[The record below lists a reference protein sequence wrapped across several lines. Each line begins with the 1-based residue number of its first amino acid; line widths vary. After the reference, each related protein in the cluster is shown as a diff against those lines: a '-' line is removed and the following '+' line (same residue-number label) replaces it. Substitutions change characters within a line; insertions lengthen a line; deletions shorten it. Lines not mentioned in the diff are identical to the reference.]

1 MTVVIDV
8 QQAFEGDEAI
18 LSAIPSPSELK
29 LWASAVLKYE
39 GLSDQEVTI
48 RFTDEAESQSLNH
61 EYRGKDKPTNVLSF
75 PFEAPPGIEINLL
88 GDLVICAP
96 VISREAKEQ
105 HKQVSDHYAH
115 MTVHGLLHLMG
126 YDHIDDAEAEA
137 MESKEIDIL
146 ASLGIANPYDA
157 DEKWTPQTIVIYST

>member
-1 MTVVIDV
+1 MSAIIDV

-18 LSAIPSPSELK
+18 LSAIPSPSELE
-29 LWASAVLKYE
+29 LWANAVLKYE
-39 GLSDQEVTI
+39 ELAEQEVTI

-96 VISREAKEQ
+96 VISREAEEQ
-105 HKQVSDHYAH
+105 HKDVSNHYAH

-126 YDHIDDAEAEA
+126 YDHIDDAEAEE

-146 ASLGIANPYDA
+146 AHLGIANPYESID
-157 DEKWTPQTIVIYST
+157 

>member
-1 MTVVIDV
+1 M
-8 QQAFEGDEAI
+8 
-18 LSAIPSPSELK
+18 
-29 LWASAVLKYE
+29 
-39 GLSDQEVTI
+39 TI

-75 PFEAPPGIEINLL
+75 PFEAPPGVEINLL

-96 VISREAKEQ
+96 VISREAEEQ
-105 HKQVSDHYAH
+105 RKKVSDHYAH

-126 YDHIDDAEAEA
+126 YDHIDDADAEE

-146 ASLGIANPYDA
+146 ASLGISNPYEVSD
-157 DEKWTPQTIVIYST
+157 

>member
-1 MTVVIDV
+1 MSAIIDV

-18 LSAIPSPSELK
+18 LSAIPSPSELE
-29 LWASAVLKYE
+29 LWANAVLNYE
-39 GLSDQEVTI
+39 GLAEQEVTI

-96 VISREAKEQ
+96 VISREAEEQ
-105 HKQVSDHYAH
+105 HKDVSNHYAH

-126 YDHIDDAEAEA
+126 YDHMDDAEAEV

-146 ASLGIANPYDA
+146 AHLGIANPYESID
-157 DEKWTPQTIVIYST
+157 

>member
-1 MTVVIDV
+1 MSAIIDV
-8 QQAFEGDEAI
+8 QQAFEGDEPI
-18 LSAIPSPSELK
+18 LSAIPSPSELE
-29 LWASAVLKYE
+29 LWANAVLKYE
-39 GLSDQEVTI
+39 GLAEQEVTI

-96 VISREAKEQ
+96 VISREAEEQ
-105 HKQVSDHYAH
+105 HKDVSNHYAH

-126 YDHIDDAEAEA
+126 YDHIDDAEAEV

-146 ASLGIANPYDA
+146 AHLGIANPYEYID
-157 DEKWTPQTIVIYST
+157 

>member
-1 MTVVIDV
+1 MSAIIDV

-18 LSAIPSPSELK
+18 LSAIPSPSELE
-29 LWASAVLKYE
+29 LWANAVLNYE
-39 GLSDQEVTI
+39 GLAEQEVTI

-96 VISREAKEQ
+96 VISREAEEQ
-105 HKQVSDHYAH
+105 HKDVSNHYAH

-126 YDHIDDAEAEA
+126 YDHMDDAEAEE

-146 ASLGIANPYDA
+146 AHLGIANPYESID
-157 DEKWTPQTIVIYST
+157 

>member
-1 MTVVIDV
+1 MTAIIDV
-8 QQAFEGDEAI
+8 QQAFEGDEVI
-18 LSAIPSPSELK
+18 LSAIPSPSELE
-29 LWASAVLKYE
+29 LWANAVLNYE

-75 PFEAPPGIEINLL
+75 PFEAPPGIDISLL

-96 VISREAKEQ
+96 VISREADEQ
-105 HKQVSDHYAH
+105 KKKVSDHYAH

-126 YDHIDDAEAEA
+126 YDHIDDADAEE
-137 MESKEIDIL
+137 MEGKEVDIL
-146 ASLGIANPYDA
+146 ATLGIDDPY
-157 DEKWTPQTIVIYST
+157 Q

>member
-1 MTVVIDV
+1 MNAIIDV

-18 LSAIPSPSELK
+18 LSAIPSPSELE
-29 LWASAVLKYE
+29 LWANAVLNYE
-39 GLSDQEVTI
+39 GLAEQEVTI

-96 VISREAKEQ
+96 VISREAEEQ
-105 HKQVSDHYAH
+105 HKDVSNHYAH

-126 YDHIDDAEAEA
+126 YDHIDDAEAEE

-146 ASLGIANPYDA
+146 AHLGIANPYESID
-157 DEKWTPQTIVIYST
+157 

>member
-1 MTVVIDV
+1 MSAIIDV

-18 LSAIPSPSELK
+18 LSAIPSPSELE
-29 LWASAVLKYE
+29 LWANAVLKYE
-39 GLSDQEVTI
+39 GLAEQEVTI

-96 VISREAKEQ
+96 VISREAEEQ
-105 HKQVSDHYAH
+105 HKDVSNHYAH
-115 MTVHGLLHLMG
+115 MIVHGLLHLMG
-126 YDHIDDAEAEA
+126 YDHIDDAEAEE

-146 ASLGIANPYDA
+146 AHLGIANPYESID
-157 DEKWTPQTIVIYST
+157 

>member
-1 MTVVIDV
+1 VSAIIDV

-18 LSAIPSPSELK
+18 LSAIPSPSELE
-29 LWASAVLKYE
+29 LWANAVLKYE
-39 GLSDQEVTI
+39 GLAEQEVTI

-61 EYRGKDKPTNVLSF
+61 EYRGKDEPTNVLSF

-96 VISREAKEQ
+96 VISREAEEQ
-105 HKQVSDHYAH
+105 HKDVSNHYAH

-126 YDHIDDAEAEA
+126 YDHMDDAEAEV

-146 ASLGIANPYDA
+146 AHLGIANPYESID
-157 DEKWTPQTIVIYST
+157 

>member
-1 MTVVIDV
+1 MTAIIDV
-8 QQAFEGDEAI
+8 QQAFEGDETI
-18 LSAIPSPSELK
+18 LSAIPSPSELE
-29 LWASAVLKYE
+29 LWANAVLDYE
-39 GLSDQEVTI
+39 GLDEQEVTI

-96 VISREAKEQ
+96 VISREAEEQ
-105 HKQVSDHYAH
+105 QKAVSDHYAH

-126 YDHIDDAEAEA
+126 YDHIDDADAEE
-137 MESKEIDIL
+137 MEGKEIDIL
-146 ASLGIANPYDA
+146 ASLGINNPY
-157 DEKWTPQTIVIYST
+157 EINN

>member
-96 VISREAKEQ
+96 VISREAEEQ

-157 DEKWTPQTIVIYST
+157 DEQWTPQTIVIYST

>member
-1 MTVVIDV
+1 MTAIIDV

-18 LSAIPSPSELK
+18 LSAIPSPSQLE
-29 LWASAVLKYE
+29 LWANAVLDYE
-39 GLSDQEVTI
+39 GLDEQEVTI

-96 VISREAKEQ
+96 VISREAEEQ
-105 HKQVSDHYAH
+105 QKAVSDHYAH

-126 YDHIDDAEAEA
+126 YDHIDDADAEE
-137 MESKEIDIL
+137 MEGKEIDIL
-146 ASLGIANPYDA
+146 ASLGIDNPY
-157 DEKWTPQTIVIYST
+157 EINN

>member
-1 MTVVIDV
+1 MSAIIDV
-8 QQAFEGDEAI
+8 QQAYEGDEAI
-18 LSAIPSPSELK
+18 LSAIPSPSQLE
-29 LWASAVLKYE
+29 LWANTVLTYE

-48 RFTDEAESQSLNH
+48 RFTDEVESQSLNH

-75 PFEAPPGIEINLL
+75 PFEAPPGIEMNLL

-105 HKQVSDHYAH
+105 NKAVADHYAH

-126 YDHIDDAEAEA
+126 YDHIEDADAEE
-137 MESKEIDIL
+137 MESKEIEIL
-146 ASLGIANPYDA
+146 AQLGIDDPY
-157 DEKWTPQTIVIYST
+157 Q

>member
-1 MTVVIDV
+1 MSAIIDV

-18 LSAIPSPSELK
+18 LSAIPSPSELE
-29 LWASAVLKYE
+29 LWANAVLKYE
-39 GLSDQEVTI
+39 GLAEQEVTI

-96 VISREAKEQ
+96 VISREAEEQ
-105 HKQVSDHYAH
+105 HKDVSNHYAH

-126 YDHIDDAEAEA
+126 YDHIDDAEAEET
-137 MESKEIDIL
+137 ESKEIDIL
-146 ASLGIANPYDA
+146 AHLGIANPYESID
-157 DEKWTPQTIVIYST
+157 

>member
-1 MTVVIDV
+1 MSAIIDV

-18 LSAIPSPSELK
+18 LSTIPSPSELE
-29 LWASAVLKYE
+29 LWANAVLKYE
-39 GLSDQEVTI
+39 GLAEQEVTI

-96 VISREAKEQ
+96 VISREAEEQ
-105 HKQVSDHYAH
+105 HKDVSNHYAH

-126 YDHIDDAEAEA
+126 YDHIDDAEAEE

-146 ASLGIANPYDA
+146 AHLGIANPYESID
-157 DEKWTPQTIVIYST
+157 

>member
-1 MTVVIDV
+1 MSAIIDV

-18 LSAIPSPSELK
+18 LSAIPSPSELE
-29 LWASAVLKYE
+29 LWANAVLKYE
-39 GLSDQEVTI
+39 GLAEQEVTI

-96 VISREAKEQ
+96 VISREAEEQ
-105 HKQVSDHYAH
+105 HKDVGNHYAH

-126 YDHIDDAEAEA
+126 YDHIDDAEAEE

-146 ASLGIANPYDA
+146 AHLGIANPYESID
-157 DEKWTPQTIVIYST
+157 

>member
-1 MTVVIDV
+1 MSAIIDV

-18 LSAIPSPSELK
+18 LSAIPSPSELE
-29 LWASAVLKYE
+29 LWANAVLNYE
-39 GLSDQEVTI
+39 GLAEQEVTI

-96 VISREAKEQ
+96 VISREAEEQ
-105 HKQVSDHYAH
+105 RKDVSNHYAH

-126 YDHIDDAEAEA
+126 YDHIDDAEAEE

-146 ASLGIANPYDA
+146 AHLGIADPYESID
-157 DEKWTPQTIVIYST
+157 

>member
-1 MTVVIDV
+1 M
-8 QQAFEGDEAI
+8 
-18 LSAIPSPSELK
+18 SAIPSPSELE
-29 LWASAVLKYE
+29 LWANAVLKYE
-39 GLSDQEVTI
+39 GLAEQEVTI

-96 VISREAKEQ
+96 VISREAEEQ
-105 HKQVSDHYAH
+105 HKDVSNHYAH

-126 YDHIDDAEAEA
+126 YDHIDDAEAEV

-146 ASLGIANPYDA
+146 AHLGIANPYEYID
-157 DEKWTPQTIVIYST
+157 

>member
-1 MTVVIDV
+1 MSAIIDV

-18 LSAIPSPSELK
+18 LSVIPSSSELE
-29 LWASAVLKYE
+29 LWANAVLEYE
-39 GLSDQEVTI
+39 GLSEQEVTI

-96 VISREAKEQ
+96 VISREAEEQ
-105 HKQVSDHYAH
+105 QKKVGDHYAH

-126 YDHIDDAEAEA
+126 YDHIDDAEAEE

-146 ASLGIANPYDA
+146 ARLGIANPYEA
-157 DEKWTPQTIVIYST
+157 TE

>member
-1 MTVVIDV
+1 MSAIIDV

-18 LSAIPSPSELK
+18 LSAIPSPSELE
-29 LWASAVLKYE
+29 LWANAVLNYE
-39 GLSDQEVTI
+39 GLAEQEVTI

-96 VISREAKEQ
+96 VISREAEEQ
-105 HKQVSDHYAH
+105 HKDVGNHYAH

-126 YDHIDDAEAEA
+126 YDHIDDAEAEE

-146 ASLGIANPYDA
+146 AHLGIANPYESID
-157 DEKWTPQTIVIYST
+157 

>member
-1 MTVVIDV
+1 MSAIIDV

-18 LSAIPSPSELK
+18 SSVIPSPSELE
-29 LWASAVLKYE
+29 LWANAVLNYE
-39 GLSDQEVTI
+39 GLSEREVTI

-96 VISREAKEQ
+96 VISREAEEQ
-105 HKQVSDHYAH
+105 RKKVSDHYAH

-126 YDHIDDAEAEA
+126 YDHIDDADAEE

-146 ASLGIANPYDA
+146 ASLGISNPYEVSD
-157 DEKWTPQTIVIYST
+157 

>member
-1 MTVVIDV
+1 MTAIIDV
-8 QQAFEGDEAI
+8 QQAFEGDETI
-18 LSAIPSPSELK
+18 LSAIPSPSELE
-29 LWASAVLKYE
+29 LWANAVLDYE
-39 GLSDQEVTI
+39 GLDEQEVTI

-96 VISREAKEQ
+96 VISREAEEQ
-105 HKQVSDHYAH
+105 QKAVSDHYAH

-126 YDHIDDAEAEA
+126 YDHIDDADADE

-146 ASLGIANPYDA
+146 ASLGIDNPY
-157 DEKWTPQTIVIYST
+157 EINN

>member
-1 MTVVIDV
+1 MSAIIDV

-18 LSAIPSPSELK
+18 LSAIPSPSELE
-29 LWASAVLKYE
+29 LWANAVLNYE
-39 GLSDQEVTI
+39 GLAEQEVTI

-75 PFEAPPGIEINLL
+75 PFEAPPGVEINLL

-96 VISREAKEQ
+96 VISREAEEQ
-105 HKQVSDHYAH
+105 HKDVSHHYAH

-126 YDHIDDAEAEA
+126 YDHIDDAEAEE

-146 ASLGIANPYDA
+146 AHLGIANPYESID
-157 DEKWTPQTIVIYST
+157 

>member
-1 MTVVIDV
+1 MTAIIDV

-18 LSAIPSPSELK
+18 LSAIPSPSELE
-29 LWASAVLKYE
+29 LWANAVLKYE
-39 GLSDQEVTI
+39 GLSEQEITI
-48 RFTDEAESQSLNH
+48 RFTDEAESQNLNR

-96 VISREAKEQ
+96 VISREAEEQ
-105 HKQVSDHYAH
+105 QKRVSDHYTH

-126 YDHIDDAEAEA
+126 YDHIVDADAEE

-146 ASLGIANPYDA
+146 ASLGIDNPYEVND
-157 DEKWTPQTIVIYST
+157 S

>member
-1 MTVVIDV
+1 MSAIIDV

-18 LSAIPSPSELK
+18 LSAIPSTSELE
-29 LWASAVLKYE
+29 LWANAVLNYE
-39 GLSDQEVTI
+39 GLAEQEVTI

-96 VISREAKEQ
+96 VISREAEEQ
-105 HKQVSDHYAH
+105 HKDVSNHYAH

-126 YDHIDDAEAEA
+126 YDHIDDAEAEE

-146 ASLGIANPYDA
+146 AHLGIANPYESID
-157 DEKWTPQTIVIYST
+157 

>member
-1 MTVVIDV
+1 MTAIIDV
-8 QQAFEGDEAI
+8 QQAFEGDETI
-18 LSAIPSPSELK
+18 LSAIPSPSELE
-29 LWASAVLKYE
+29 LWANAVLKYE
-39 GLSDQEVTI
+39 GLSGQEVTI

-105 HKQVSDHYAH
+105 QKRVSDHYAH

-126 YDHIDDAEAEA
+126 YDHIDDAEAEE

-146 ASLGIANPYDA
+146 AHLGIANPYESID
-157 DEKWTPQTIVIYST
+157 

>member
-1 MTVVIDV
+1 MTAIIDV

-18 LSAIPSPSELK
+18 LSAIPSPSQLE
-29 LWASAVLKYE
+29 LWANTVLTYE

-48 RFTDEAESQSLNH
+48 RFTDEVESKSLNH
-61 EYRGKDKPTNVLSF
+61 EYRGKEKPTNVLSF
-75 PFEAPPGIEINLL
+75 PFEAPPGIEMNLL

-105 HKQVSDHYAH
+105 NKAVADHYAH

-126 YDHIDDAEAEA
+126 YDHIEDADAEE
-137 MESKEIDIL
+137 MESKEIEIL
-146 ASLGIANPYDA
+146 AQLGIDDPY
-157 DEKWTPQTIVIYST
+157 Q